1 MSSTLSVRDVCG
13 RYGVSEHTVLRW
25 IHSGE
30 LRAVNVGR
38 RPGAKKPR
46 WRITQDALAAFE
58 ALRTP
63 TPPPPRT
70 RQRRQSADV
79 IEFYK

>member
-1 MSSTLSVRDVCG
+1 VQDIQD
-13 RYGVSEHTVLRW
+13 RYGVTVHTVLGW

-30 LRAVNVGR
+30 LRAINVGR
-38 RPGAKKPR
+38 RPGTRKPR
-46 WRITQDALAAFE
+46 WRITQAALDAFE

-63 TPPPPRT
+63 NAPAPRV
-70 RQRRQSADV
+70 RRQKQPAGV